1 MKILL
6 TGVTGYIGKRLL
18 PVLLEGGHEVV
29 CCVRDRH
36 RFSAGKHAGE
46 RVQVIEVDFLRPETL
61 SAIPEDIEGAY
72 YLIHSMSS
80 GSGDFEEMERNS
92 ALHFS
97 HAVEQTKVRHVVYL
111 SGIANEEHLS
121 AHLRSRQQVE
131 QVLSSRRFALTSLR
145 AGIIIGSGSAS
156 FEIVRDLVEKL
167 PVMVAPRW
175 LRTRSQPIAVRN
187 VLQFLEKTLFNERT
201 YGRNYDIGGPDVL
214 SYQQMLQ
221 GYAAARSL
229 RRLIVTVPVFTPR
242 LSSYWLYFI
251 TSTSYSLAIK
261 LVDSMKVDVTCR
273 PNSLADDLG
282 IALIPYKEAVALAFR
297 RIDQNAILSSWKDSM
312 ISGRLSERLG
322 SDLSEFVQVP
332 VEGCFT
338 DHRSCTVPDREA
350 TIERIWSIGGQTG
363 WYYANW
369 LWRIR
374 GLLDKIIGGVGLRR
388 GRTSPEHIHSGDTL
402 DFWRV
407 LLADREAGRL
417 LLYAE
422 MRLPGEAWL
431 EFRVDGDK
439 LSQKATFRPKGVLGR
454 LYWYLVLPFHFF
466 VFEGMITALAR
477 DVKRQ
482 KRVAG

>member
-18 PVLLEGGHEVV
+18 PVLLEDGHEVV
-29 CCVRDRH
+29 CCVRDRR
-36 RFSAGKHAGE
+36 RFSAGSRSAE

-61 SAIPEDIEGAY
+61 SAIPTDIDGAY

-80 GSGDFEEMERNS
+80 RSGDFEEMERTS
-92 ALHFS
+92 ALNFS
-97 HAVEQTKVRHVVYL
+97 EAMEQTKVRHVVYL
-111 SGIANEEHLS
+111 SGIANEEQLS

-156 FEIVRDLVEKL
+156 FEIIRDLVEKL

-187 VLQFLEKTLFNERT
+187 VLQFLERTLFYEPA
-201 YGRNYDIGGPDVL
+201 YGQNYDIGGPDVL

-221 GYAAARSL
+221 GYAATRSL
-229 RRLIVTVPVFTPR
+229 RRFIVTVPVFTPR

-273 PNSLADDLG
+273 ANTLAEDLD
-282 IALIPYKEAVALAFR
+282 IALIPYAEAVALAFR

-322 SDLSEFVQVP
+322 SDLSEFIQVP

-338 DHRSCTVPDREA
+338 DFRERTVVDRAA

-374 GLLDKIIGGVGLRR
+374 GFLDKIIGGVGLRR

-407 LLADREAGRL
+407 LLADRESGRL

-431 EFRVDGDK
+431 EFRVDGDA
-439 LSQKATFRPKGVLGR
+439 LSQRATFRPKGVSGR
-454 LYWYLVLPFHFF
+454 LYWYMVLPFHYF
-466 VFEGMITALAR
+466 VFEGMIAALSR
-477 DVKRQ
+477 GVK
-482 KRVAG
+482 K

>member
-29 CCVRDRH
+29 CCVRDRR
-36 RFSAGKHAGE
+36 RFSAGSRTAG

-61 SAIPEDIEGAY
+61 GAIPEDIDGAY

-80 GSGDFEEMERNS
+80 RSGDFEEMERIS
-92 ALHFS
+92 ALNFS
-97 HAVEQTKVRHVVYL
+97 EAVEQTRVRHVVYL
-111 SGIANEEHLS
+111 SGIANEAHLS
-121 AHLRSRQQVE
+121 SHLRSRRQVE
-131 QVLSSRRFALTSLR
+131 QVLSTRRFALTSLR

-156 FEIVRDLVEKL
+156 FEIIRDLVEKL

-175 LRTRSQPIAVRN
+175 LKTRSQPIAVRN

-201 YGRNYDIGGPDVL
+201 YGQNYDIGGPDVL
-214 SYQQMLQ
+214 SYQELLQ
-221 GYAAARSL
+221 GYAATRSL

-251 TSTSYSLAIK
+251 TSTSYSLAVK

-273 PNSLADDLG
+273 PNTLADDLE
-282 IALIPYKEAVALAFR
+282 ISLIPYKEAVALAFR

-322 SDLSEFVQVP
+322 SDLSEFIQVP

-338 DHRSCTVPDREA
+338 DYREREVADRDA

-374 GLLDKIIGGVGLRR
+374 GFLDKIIGGVGLRR

-407 LLADREAGRL
+407 LLANREAGRL

-431 EFRVDGDK
+431 EFRVDANK

-454 LYWYLVLPFHFF
+454 LYWYMVLPFHYF
-466 VFEGMITALAR
+466 VFEGMISAISR
-477 DVKRQ
+477 DAK
-482 KRVAG
+482 K